1 MRSWIRHSFKNR
13 IFVTVLLVTLL
24 PLLFCDVLVMQVQRA
39 RSESS
44 LATQAQAQ
52 LNGLEQALDTTCLSY
67 RQAAKRLC
75 GSTMIDHHVEGFPG
89 VFIFQNA
96 ALPVFDAVGKV
107 AFFCLLQ
114 HIGG

>member
-44 LATQAQAQ
+44 LAKMCIR
-52 LNGLEQALDTTCLSY
+52 D
-67 RQAAKRLC
+67 RLW
-75 GSTMIDHHVEGFPG
+75 MI
-89 VFIFQNA
+89 IA
-96 ALPVFDAVGKV
+96 
-107 AFFCLLQ
+107 
-114 HIGG
+114 

>member
-75 GSTMIDHHVEGFPG
+75 GSTMIR
-89 VFIFQNA
+89 NA
-96 ALPVFDAVGKV
+96 LNRKTANSRVV
-107 AFFCLLQ
+107 
-114 HIGG
+114 